1 MKDYKNIFEQMVT
14 ATQKYLEDNHLNAMV
29 LGISGGID
37 STVTAA
43 ICHEVEKRNLVCQ
56 IHLQKMI
63 LQMYV

>member
-43 ICHEVEKRNLVCQ
+43 ICSMVFHFLVCQ
-56 IHLQKMI
+56 IHLRKMI